1 VPPELAPLANLG
13 AVGLI
18 LGYVLWQ
25 ISPRLERIERAIDL
39 NSRALLLDIVSRSDT
54 SDVMKAQAQSMIRT
68 IEMRHGLKQQ
78 GADL

>member
-1 VPPELAPLANLG
+1 MPNELAPLANLG

-25 ISPRLERIERAIDL
+25 ISPRLERIERAIDM

-54 SDVMKAQAQSMIRT
+54 SDIVKQQAQSMIRQ
-68 IEMRHGLKQQ
+68 IEVRHGVRSHEL
-78 GADL
+78 